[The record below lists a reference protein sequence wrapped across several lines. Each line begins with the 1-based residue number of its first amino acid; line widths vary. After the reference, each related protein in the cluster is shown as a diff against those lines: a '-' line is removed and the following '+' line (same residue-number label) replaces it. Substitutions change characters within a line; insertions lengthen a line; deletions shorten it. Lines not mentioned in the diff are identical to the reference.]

1 MKMRALMLVSVL
13 VVGAAAQARGR
24 DSLSDSLQGAR
35 PEQRDQASQSGG
47 EGDDRDAGG
56 DRFNGGE
63 GDRYRAVAT
72 ERWRGGRDS
81 DDGRWRGDR
90 DNDDGRWR
98 GDRDSDDGR
107 WRGDRDNDDGRW
119 RGGAD
124 RRHGDWHYDRRGRA
138 FFDRPGF
145 YLGLTAGAFAFD
157 DFGHR
162 PRYDDGR
169 SAAARCREVWRTDYD
184 RFGRA
189 YAVRTT
195 ECWDR
200 GARAWCP
207 TREW

>member
-1 MKMRALMLVSVL
+1 MKIRALMLVSVL

-98 GDRDSDDGR
+98 G
-107 WRGDRDNDDGRW
+107 
-119 RGGAD
+119 GAD

-189 YAVRTT
+189 YAVPTT

-200 GARAWCP
+200 RARAWCP